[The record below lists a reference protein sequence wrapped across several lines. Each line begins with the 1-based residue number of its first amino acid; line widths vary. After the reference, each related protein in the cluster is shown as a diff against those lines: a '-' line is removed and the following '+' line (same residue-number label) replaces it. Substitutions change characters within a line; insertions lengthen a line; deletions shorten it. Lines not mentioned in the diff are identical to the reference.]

1 MASINHP
8 LSIPTVKAFV
18 WSIVKKSQQPNCFNT
33 ETGPGDKW
41 YNNLKKRNDLTEN
54 PTVLIVADP
63 RWLILQFMNNTLLC
77 WKKSSMIWSW
87 QRSLNIFLI
96 VTSPWWLFYFMLFY
110 VILLFYVFIDQS
122 FIPKTKHIWGQK
134 LLILDGHGSHLDI
147 NTIQL
152 CKANKIHLYC
162 LPPHTTHIST
172 PWCGNIPPS

>member
-1 MASINHP
+1 MTLSDKVNNRCPNKKPGRMTELTEEEEKSLKFYIEYMASINHP
-8 LSIPTVKAFV
+8 LSIPTVKAFA

-122 FIPKTKHIWGQK
+122 FIPKTKHI
-134 LLILDGHGSHLDI
+134 
-147 NTIQL
+147 
-152 CKANKIHLYC
+152 
-162 LPPHTTHIST
+162 
-172 PWCGNIPPS
+172 